1 LVFLYN
7 WHDDCVI
14 KLAFYLHNEI
24 RPKICTILGRDDIFT
39 WEDFQHKFRQS
50 SKVLSYPNLG
60 RLIIIVPILI
70 SAVGYILIESMQNL
84 NYFKWILIFMDILLI
99 VIILIAFFDVNRE
112 YRDLNIVQT
121 KAN

>member
-1 LVFLYN
+1 
-7 WHDDCVI
+7 
-14 KLAFYLHNEI
+14 
-24 RPKICTILGRDDIFT
+24 
-39 WEDFQHKFRQS
+39 
-50 SKVLSYPNLG
+50 
-60 RLIIIVPILI
+60 
-70 SAVGYILIESMQNL
+70 MQNL